1 MAEECSIRRERDI
14 GATDIVQKY
23 KGRGESAAS
32 ADDDV
37 FAVTQSIER
46 SK

>member
-1 MAEECSIRRERDI
+1 MAEECRIRREQDI

-23 KGRGESAAS
+23 KGRGESTAP

-37 FAVTQSIER
+37 FAVTQSTER
-46 SK
+46 LK